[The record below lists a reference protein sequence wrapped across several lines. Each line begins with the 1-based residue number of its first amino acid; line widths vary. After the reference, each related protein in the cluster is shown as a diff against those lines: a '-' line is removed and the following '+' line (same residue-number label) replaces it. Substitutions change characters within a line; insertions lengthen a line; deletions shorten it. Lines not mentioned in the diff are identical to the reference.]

1 MSLKE
6 SIVNDLPLIYKELAD
21 VQATFKGNPIYAFFD
36 DNYDVEN
43 IRQKVIRVQS
53 SDVQGITN
61 ADTITIDGITHK
73 VIMFEKTPDGF
84 EMIIGL
90 EK

>member
-6 SIVNDLPLIYKELAD
+6 SIVQDLPLIYKELAD
-21 VQATFKGNPIYAFFD
+21 TQVDFKGNLIYAFYD

-43 IRQKVIRVQS
+43 IRQKVIKVQA
-53 SDVQGITN
+53 SDVSGITN
-61 ADTITIDGITHK
+61 ADTIEIDGITHK